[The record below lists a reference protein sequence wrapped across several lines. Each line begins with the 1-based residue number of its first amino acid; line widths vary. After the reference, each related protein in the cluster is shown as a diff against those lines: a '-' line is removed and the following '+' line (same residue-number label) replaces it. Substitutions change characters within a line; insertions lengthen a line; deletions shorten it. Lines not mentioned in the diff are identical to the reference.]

1 MPTDMD
7 KRNCRRRN
15 LATCFAASLFLSL
28 TVLFFAPM
36 EVILINIRDFHF
48 SFTNVWFFQLAVSL
62 AAAVLM
68 TLAFSF
74 LPGKPSLLFSALMT
88 ASGLAAWIQVLF
100 LNGNMS
106 ILTGDEAAVPGT
118 VKIMNAAIWLAVIAV
133 LVLAVLRLSGKK
145 PKAAHLILRA
155 AAGALTAM
163 QAVALVTLALS
174 TDFSVHQE
182 GYHLSGEGLFDYGSG
197 TNVIYLVLDTADREY
212 TEEMLSEYPE
222 LRESLSG
229 WTWYPDAVST
239 YSRTYP
245 AIPYMLSGEKCWFD
259 KEPDDYANEA
269 FRNSAFLR
277 TMSERGTDIRLF
289 SPDPQLL
296 GEEGL
301 KYIANAVFTGDE
313 RKHLDYLQ
321 LEKNLVKI
329 ALYKVMP
336 YAAKDLFRY
345 ELGLVNLS
353 SFNYR
358 PFIQYLDPMIYG
370 ALRDNGGV
378 AVSKDMQDTFR
389 MIHLFS
395 AHPGAKWDSRLNAK
409 ENPSK
414 AEVLRGSFTFIEE
427 LVRSLKEAG
436 IYDNTLIIVTADHG
450 SSDGDREKLERD
462 RAACP
467 LLMVKY
473 PSSDQGQPLA
483 VNNAPVSHDD
493 LFATVYAALSCPGGQ
508 AYGSGTALA
517 DHAEG
522 EKRVRTH
529 YYSAIDNK
537 TREVELVEYEIEGD
551 AYDFSNW
558 HKTGKRWDIK
568 YSANP
573 IVDRKQDKE

>member
-1 MPTDMD
+1 MTTGND
-7 KRNCRRRN
+7 KTGSRLNR
-15 LATCFAASLFLSL
+15 LFTCFAASLFLSL

-88 ASGLAAWIQVLF
+88 AGGLAAWIQVLF

-145 PKAAHLILRA
+145 PKAAHIILRA

-163 QAVALVTLALS
+163 QAVALVTLVLS
-174 TDFSVHQE
+174 TDFSAHQE
-182 GYHLSGEGLFDYGSG
+182 GYHLSGEGLFDFGKG

-212 TEEMLSEYPE
+212 TETMLSEYPE
-222 LRESLSG
+222 LQESLSG
-229 WTWYPDAVST
+229 WVYYPNTVST

-259 KEPDDYANEA
+259 KEPDDYANDA

-289 SPDPQLL
+289 SSDPQLL
-296 GEEGL
+296 GKEGL

-321 LEKNLVKI
+321 LEKNLVRI

-336 YAAKDLFRY
+336 YAAKDLFQY
-345 ELGLVNLS
+345 KLEIINLS
-353 SFNYR
+353 SFDYR
-358 PFIQYLDPMIYG
+358 PFRQYLDPMIYDS
-370 ALRDNGGV
+370 LLENNGV
-378 AVSKDMQDTFR
+378 TVSAGKQDTFR
-389 MIHLFS
+389 MIHLYS
-395 AHPGAKWDSRLNAK
+395 AHPGAYWGSDLKRADH
-409 ENPSK
+409 PSK
-414 AEVLRGSFTFIEE
+414 AESLRGSFTFIEE
-427 LVRSLKEAG
+427 LIKDLKEAG

-450 SSDGDREKLERD
+450 ISDGDREKLERD

-473 PSSDQGQPLA
+473 PSSDQGLPLA

-522 EKRVRTH
+522 EERVRTH
-529 YYSAIDNK
+529 YFSAIDNK
-537 TREVELVEYEIEGD
+537 TREVELVEYEIDGD

-558 HKTGKRWDIK
+558 HKTGKRWDIL